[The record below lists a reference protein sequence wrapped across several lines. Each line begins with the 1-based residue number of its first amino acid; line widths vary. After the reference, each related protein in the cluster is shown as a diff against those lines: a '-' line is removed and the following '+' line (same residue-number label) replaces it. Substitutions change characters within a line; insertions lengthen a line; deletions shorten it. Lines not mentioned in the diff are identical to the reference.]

1 MATARW
7 GSSCPKFNGLE
18 AKTELNEFATEIAPE
33 CAMPEI
39 NFIEEGIANHVKTFF
54 SEQRRYKE
62 NKSPSCKVCVLL

>member
-7 GSSCPKFNGLE
+7 GSSCPKFNSLE

-54 SEQRRYKE
+54 SEQ
-62 NKSPSCKVCVLL
+62 